1 MKILNRKIR
10 LAHMT
15 CTSCEATVERALM
28 DIPGVLNAKS
38 NHLEN
43 VADITFDEDMCTID
57 EIKEKLSETGY
68 MPSGNGSVKG
78 YAIIATA
85 GVLIFAGS
93 MYGAFDPVNVN
104 SSASYAMLF
113 AAGVFSSFHC
123 IGMCGGI
130 ALSQS
135 GRGSFQR
142 LGMHGSSILYNLGRV
157 VSYTALGALAGI
169 LGSALSLTPGMKGAL
184 QLFAAAAMVIMG
196 LRITGVRL
204 PSWLSLKLRAIV
216 KLNGN
221 GSPFIVGLLNSLM
234 PCGALQ
240 TMQLFAL
247 GTGSPVSGALSMLAF
262 SIGTVPLMLGFGMIS
277 GSLSRK
283 SGRLIAQA
291 SGILVLLFGLSLGG
305 RGLVSMG
312 IDLSPGSL
320 VAGFFSSETDEA
332 SAKAIVRDGRQSVEI
347 NVTATGFEPQI
358 VYALEGIPLEI
369 NFKGVELTQCN
380 SALSIPAYNKE
391 FRLSEGNNIISITPG
406 EDDILFSCWMSML
419 KGRIMVVDDL
429 KAIDLSEEKAI
440 RKGNQAAPLPG
451 SHVGFSIDK
460 GAYQELKVIASGEEL
475 VPLILVAEP
484 QKELKLEIGLS
495 DFLYK
500 DKDIEIVFAQTNEED
515 AHLKTDGDRASA
527 SLILEKTGTYVIL
540 ADHEL
545 VGLIYVPEDISKE
558 SAESVWQRY
567 MGK

>member
-1 MKILNRKIR
+1 
-10 LAHMT
+10 MT
-15 CTSCEATVERALM
+15 CTSCETTVERALM
-28 DIPGVLNAKS
+28 DIPGVLNAQS

-43 VADITFDEDMCTID
+43 VCDITFDEDMTTVD

-78 YAIIATA
+78 YAIIAMA
-85 GVLIFAGS
+85 GILIFAGG
-93 MYGAFDPVNVN
+93 MYGAFDPLSIS

-113 AAGVFSSFHC
+113 AAGLFSSFHC

-130 ALSQS
+130 ALTQS
-135 GRGSFQR
+135 GRGTFPR

-157 VSYTALGALAGI
+157 ISYTSLGALAGL

-184 QLFAAAAMVIMG
+184 QLGAAASMVIMG
-196 LRITGVRL
+196 LRISGIRFH
-204 PSWLSLKLRAIV
+204 SWLSFKLPSIV

-221 GSPFIVGLLNSLM
+221 GSPFIVGLLNGLM

-247 GTGSPVSGALSMLAF
+247 GTGSPMLGAFSMLAF
-262 SIGTVPLMLGFGMIS
+262 SLGTVPLMLGFGIIS

-305 RGLVSMG
+305 RGLVSLG

-320 VAGFFSSETDEA
+320 IAGFFSSEKDDSA
-332 SAKAIVRDGRQSVEI
+332 AKAIVRDGRQSVEI
-347 NVTATGFEPQI
+347 RVTATGFEPQI

-369 NFKGVELTQCN
+369 NFKAEELTQCN
-380 SALSIPAYNKE
+380 SALTIPAFRKE
-391 FRLSEGNNIISITPG
+391 FRLSEGDNIVSITPG

-429 KAIDLSEEKAI
+429 KTVDLTEEKSI
-440 RKGNQAAPLPG
+440 RKGNVTAPRPN
-451 SHVGFSIDK
+451 SHVGFASDK
-460 GAYQELKVIASGEEL
+460 GAYQELKVIARDEEL
-475 VPLILVAEP
+475 VPLILVAE
-484 QKELKLEIGLS
+484 QNKELKLEIGLS
-495 DFLYK
+495 EFLYK
-500 DKDIEIVFAQTNEED
+500 DKEIEIVFAKTNVVD
-515 AHLKTDGDRASA
+515 AHLKTDEDKAFA
-527 SLILEKTGTYVIL
+527 SLILENTGTYVIL

-545 VGLIYVPEDISKE
+545 VGLIYVPEDISSE
-558 SAESVWQRY
+558 SIESVWQRY